1 MQRYSICSI
10 QRGRAVKN
18 NNLIKKSISNVIKE
32 NIGISILLVF
42 TVCGVVVT
50 SLIPPQ
56 ILKYIVDHN
65 LVPQKTDKLLLLAAS
80 YISVLLFIGIFDF
93 VKEAAL
99 TVLGEKIIKEI
110 RVQMMEKLEKINA
123 MFFSLSSSGTI
134 VSRFTNDVDAI
145 NSLFTDD
152 IIGMLVNCLKIIG
165 IVISIWMFSSKL
177 GAVILILLPAIY
189 GITRLFQNRML
200 NAQIENR
207 ILVGKV
213 NNHISE
219 SLKNV
224 QMIKAYS
231 KENYMEKNYT
241 KLLLDNYKTVEKVNF
256 YDSVFS
262 PIIQLTRASVIA
274 FIVVLSSKQLN
285 FLGISLGV
293 VAASIELI
301 SNLFAPVEDLGMS
314 LQDIQQ
320 AISGIKRVN
329 DFYIEPEDDLK
340 RDELKADD
348 IIPLREDV
356 RVSFNDITFQY
367 EDGVNVL
374 QNINLNLKPNEKV
387 TFVGRTGV
395 GKTTLFKL
403 VMGIL
408 KPSKGSI
415 TVNGIDVY
423 QIPNSEKR
431 KIFGYVN
438 QSFHMIKGTVAEQIS
453 LQDESITK
461 EQIESALDFVGMT
474 DYIRSFENGIDTI
487 VLSDTLFSQGQ
498 KQLLA
503 IARAI
508 VTNPPILLLDEI
520 TANLDSI
527 TEEKIVSVLQK
538 ASTAHTILS
547 ISHRLSTMIASDT
560 VVILENGR
568 VKNAGS
574 PDELLQNDDWYRSH
588 IALEKLTWS

>member
-1 MQRYSICSI
+1 MERYLICSI
-10 QRGRAVKN
+10 QRGTEVKN
-18 NNLIKKSISNVIKE
+18 NNLIKKSISNVIKQ

-42 TVCGVVVT
+42 MVCGFVIT

-65 LVPQKTDKLLLLAAS
+65 LVPKKTDKLLFLAAS
-80 YISVLLFIGIFDF
+80 YIAVLLFIGIFDF
-93 VKEAAL
+93 VKEALL

-110 RVQMMEKLEKINA
+110 RIEMMEKLEKINA
-123 MFFSLSSSGTI
+123 MFFSLNSSGTI

-152 IIGMLVNCLKIIG
+152 IIGMLVDCLKIVG
-165 IVISIWMFSSKL
+165 IVVSIWMFSSKL
-177 GAVILILLPAIY
+177 GVVILILLPVIY

-200 NAQIENR
+200 KAQIENR

-241 KLLLDNYKTVEKVNF
+241 KFLLDNYKTVEKVNF

-262 PIIQLTRASVIA
+262 PIIQLIRAFVIA

-285 FLGISLGV
+285 FLGISLGM
-293 VAASIELI
+293 VAACIELI
-301 SNLFAPVEDLGMS
+301 SNLFAPIEDLGLS

-320 AISGIKRVN
+320 AVSGIRRVN
-329 DFYIEPEDDLK
+329 DFYVEEEDDLK
-340 RDELKADD
+340 RDDLKAEN
-348 IIPLREDV
+348 IIPSREDV

-408 KPSKGSI
+408 KPLKGSI
-415 TVNGIDVY
+415 TINGIDVY

-438 QSFHMIKGTVAEQIS
+438 QSFHLIKGTVAEQIS
-453 LQDESITK
+453 LQDGSITR

-474 DYIRSFENGIDTI
+474 DYIASLKNGIDTM

-547 ISHRLSTMIASDT
+547 ISHRLSSMITSDT
-560 VVILENGR
+560 VVILEKGR
-568 VKNAGS
+568 VKSAGS
-574 PDELLQNDDWYRSH
+574 PDELLKSDDWYRSH